1 MSARGLLCKSA
12 KLHTRFGSAPV
23 GGCSLTFS
31 TGTHMPTR
39 RARAATPI
47 VETAGD
53 SFYDDPERMN
63 EDSGL
68 SDDGAG
74 LAEIGSNPVTR
85 TSLESWEYARAVKH
99 ADLANDEIE
108 NSRDVEL
115 GEDTVRL
122 YLREIGRVALL
133 TASDEVVLARAIE
146 LTQWLEKIKKDV
158 SGTNSEVTELISPQV
173 VVSEALR
180 RLGANA
186 STANSVARY
195 IGLSVP
201 VTLSAIVSDPILRA
215 ILDNRRD
222 EELINYISDT
232 LSVEP
237 DEAHRMLVELSVLSR
252 LAPPDLTELIGQDPV
267 LTDVPDLLAQKGGL
281 GDALKS
287 LSGVLNAHL
296 LRAEDEGEKARRHL
310 GEANLRLVVSVAKK
324 HLNRGLSM
332 LDMVQEGNIGLM
344 RAIEKFDFRKGF
356 KFSTYATW
364 WIRQG
369 ITRAIAEQSRTIRFP
384 VHVSERLNKLL
395 RARRALG
402 QELDRAATYAEIAER
417 VGMPVRQV
425 ADTIEMA
432 RSPISLETPLGE
444 DGTGLLSDVV
454 ADETSRTVEDTAL
467 ETSRRDQV
475 EKLLENL
482 NERERRILKL
492 RFGLIDGTSHT
503 LEQIGGEL
511 HLTRERIRQLERN
524 ALNRLRQA
532 PESREMREF
541 LR

>member
-1 MSARGLLCKSA
+1 
-12 KLHTRFGSAPV
+12 
-23 GGCSLTFS
+23 
-31 TGTHMPTR
+31 
-39 RARAATPI
+39 
-47 VETAGD
+47 
-53 SFYDDPERMN
+53 
-63 EDSGL
+63 
-68 SDDGAG
+68 
-74 LAEIGSNPVTR
+74 
-85 TSLESWEYARAVKH
+85 
-99 ADLANDEIE
+99 
-108 NSRDVEL
+108 
-115 GEDTVRL
+115 
-122 YLREIGRVALL
+122 
-133 TASDEVVLARAIE
+133 
-146 LTQWLEKIKKDV
+146 
-158 SGTNSEVTELISPQV
+158 
-173 VVSEALR
+173 
-180 RLGANA
+180 
-186 STANSVARY
+186 
-195 IGLSVP
+195 
-201 VTLSAIVSDPILRA
+201 
-215 ILDNRRD
+215 
-222 EELINYISDT
+222 
-232 LSVEP
+232 
-237 DEAHRMLVELSVLSR
+237 MLVELSVLSR

-267 LTDVPDLLAQKGGL
+267 LTDVPDLLAEKGGL
-281 GDALKS
+281 GDALKA

>member
-1 MSARGLLCKSA
+1 
-12 KLHTRFGSAPV
+12 
-23 GGCSLTFS
+23 
-31 TGTHMPTR
+31 MPTR

-63 EDSGL
+63 GDSGL

-99 ADLANDEIE
+99 ADFANDEIE

-146 LTQWLEKIKKDV
+146 LTQWLEKIKRDV
-158 SGTNSEVTELISPQV
+158 SGTSSEVAVISPQV

-252 LAPPDLTELIGQDPV
+252 LAPSDLTELIGQDPV
-267 LTDVPDLLAQKGGL
+267 LTDVPDLLAEKGGL
-281 GDALKS
+281 GDALKA